1 MDSTDVGFVMRP
13 KGRAP
18 LAQSRH
24 LLLLTPLG
32 PIHHCKKKA
41 SQAGPP
47 AMAMG
52 FFLLKLDTLINKDL
66 HILLASL
73 TALAQLTEDCLII
86 MPSNKGQSK
95 LNCLGFWKKVKMIAV
110 IQIQLHAS
118 LPSKIWEEESAL
130 G

>member
-1 MDSTDVGFVMRP
+1 MRP

-32 PIHHCKKKA
+32 PIPPLQKKA
-41 SQAGPP
+41 SEAGTP

-52 FFLLKLDTLINKDL
+52 FFLLKLHTLINKDL
-66 HILLASL
+66 HMLLPSL
-73 TALAQLTEDCLII
+73 TALAQLTEDCLVI
-86 MPSNKGQSK
+86 MPSNKGQSE

-118 LPSKIWEEESAL
+118 LPSKI
-130 G
+130 